1 MQVIPLVALILVC
14 LSAAAGCV
22 SRDQEPVVRPTGTV
36 VTASV
41 SPVPATID
49 TRTPTMTPPGT
60 SLPTPAQT
68 SPSSWG
74 DLQLSPAGPH
84 HTGDRIRISANTIL
98 SPGNPILLEV
108 LSAGFDPTN
117 KMNDTRFYGTSAVVN
132 VEKGFGDSNNRWS
145 YQLDTTGYAPGLY
158 QVQVSAL
165 LVRGYRL
172 SGSFVLLPG

>member
-1 MQVIPLVALILVC
+1 MQVIPLAALILVC
-14 LSAAAGCV
+14 LSTAAGCV
-22 SRDQEPVVRPTGTV
+22 SRDQGPVFQPTVAT

-41 SPVPATID
+41 SLVPATIG
-49 TRTPTMTPPGT
+49 TGTPSMTIPGT
-60 SLPTPAQT
+60 KLPTPGQT
-68 SPSSWG
+68 PPSPWG
-74 DLQLSPAGPH
+74 DLQLSPAGPYH
-84 HTGDRIRISANTIL
+84 SGDRIRISANTIL
-98 SPGNPILLEV
+98 SPGNPILIEV

-132 VEKGFGDSNNRWS
+132 VEKGIQDSNNRWS
-145 YQLDTTGYAPGLY
+145 SDLDTTGYAPGLY